1 MQRKNCKEK
10 IKLIKNVEN
19 FFNKNYVGLHLAQ
32 HI

>member
-1 MQRKNCKEK
+1 MQRKNCEEK

-19 FFNKNYVGLHLAQ
+19 SEKKNYVGLHLAQ